1 MSNNLDD
8 YDADAAFA
16 RRLIDFDPDDPSTY
30 STWSLPTTAAS
41 GQSSV
46 VSGQPVANA
55 AMRAASAVAMAAAKP
70 KPAIPWP
77 AGLAPV
83 PVPLLQRPQP
93 TDALPACDYL
103 AVTWTV
109 AEAKALADVLTP
121 GCDSRTDWYPYAKD
135 FDSIYAPLIRKG
147 APAYDS
153 RRLGSYFLT
162 EIGGKKVL
170 CYKSELHMSQD
181 GPKLPVRLL
190 WKQLIAETQPKMVI
204 TTGTAGGIG
213 GGVVLGDVIIGKAV
227 RFDCIRSFKNAAFH
241 NGYYHCSPVSR
252 KYLKSAAKNLMS
264 TVKSQL
270 PASPRAPKIFY
281 GDWEQVRPINVVTT
295 DFFAFDDTTNYYGLQ
310 GRGSAVEMGDA
321 VLGLAIHDLGRGAPR
336 WTAIR
341 NASDPQMD
349 GGQPLAAQ
357 TKTAAQIYE
366 KYGYWTTV
374 CSAIATWAVIAGE

>member
-213 GGVVLGDVIIGKAV
+213 GGD
-227 RFDCIRSFKNAAFH
+227 RS
-241 NGYYHCSPVSR
+241 CR
-252 KYLKSAAKNLMS
+252 
-264 TVKSQL
+264 T
-270 PASPRAPKIFY
+270 
-281 GDWEQVRPINVVTT
+281 
-295 DFFAFDDTTNYYGLQ
+295 
-310 GRGSAVEMGDA
+310 
-321 VLGLAIHDLGRGAPR
+321 
-336 WTAIR
+336 
-341 NASDPQMD
+341 
-349 GGQPLAAQ
+349 
-357 TKTAAQIYE
+357 
-366 KYGYWTTV
+366 
-374 CSAIATWAVIAGE
+374 

>member
-1 MSNNLDD
+1 
-8 YDADAAFA
+8 
-16 RRLIDFDPDDPSTY
+16 
-30 STWSLPTTAAS
+30 
-41 GQSSV
+41 
-46 VSGQPVANA
+46 
-55 AMRAASAVAMAAAKP
+55 
-70 KPAIPWP
+70 
-77 AGLAPV
+77 LAPV
-83 PVPLLQRPQP
+83 PVPLLQKPQP

-213 GGVVLGDVIIGKAV
+213 GGD
-227 RFDCIRSFKNAAFH
+227 RS
-241 NGYYHCSPVSR
+241 CR
-252 KYLKSAAKNLMS
+252 
-264 TVKSQL
+264 T
-270 PASPRAPKIFY
+270 
-281 GDWEQVRPINVVTT
+281 
-295 DFFAFDDTTNYYGLQ
+295 
-310 GRGSAVEMGDA
+310 
-321 VLGLAIHDLGRGAPR
+321 
-336 WTAIR
+336 
-341 NASDPQMD
+341 
-349 GGQPLAAQ
+349 
-357 TKTAAQIYE
+357 
-366 KYGYWTTV
+366 
-374 CSAIATWAVIAGE
+374 